1 MFCIET
7 IAPQRFR
14 AAVGGRVSVRG
25 CPATLRFDALTFVVE
40 QCSIRQSDSAGEPEA
55 DVSGRLDIVVAGFN
69 RAPPLLF
76 TPTVSTMD
84 RLRTHACSVVS
95 EDAADNAGSG
105 GSLCGRTHCEL
116 PSALVA
122 PTTSLSSRVSLG
134 VSHVDFQGP
143 SELPLAVMQ
152 RTTTYILC
160 RFRDGLQSLGACD
173 RACVAPVD
181 RGCRWDGEGHVAGCG
196 LDFDRGAIYFTRD
209 GVLVGT
215 KPCEFACRARSGSE
229 QLPKLFPAIGL
240 YGDGATVKVNFGQNP
255 FVYHVANL
263 PSIGARLLQPPGP
276 SYNSNGVAGVTPPAP
291 LVPAWPFVAGAD
303 AAPPG
308 PRSLVLPP
316 SADAAA
322 DFFAQVLFVC
332 VWRIGDK

>member
-1 MFCIET
+1 MNSLEEL
-7 IAPQRFR
+7 RFR
-14 AAVGGRVSVRG
+14 NLLISPDQTVSFTTLLTSEPACAFASFDFTYQLYFEIEVLQRGQGGSVCIG
-25 CPATLRFDALTFVVE
+25 ACPRDHDCRRFPGHG
-40 QCSIRQSDSAGEPEA
+40 RQSFGYQSTEGCFLFEGRRSAMGP
-55 DVSGRLDIVVAGFN
+55 
-69 RAPPLLF
+69 
-76 TPTVSTMD
+76 
-84 RLRTHACSVVS
+84 
-95 EDAADNAGSG
+95 AADANDVAAG
-105 GSLCGRTHCEL
+105 
-116 PSALVA
+116 
-122 PTTSLSSRVSLG
+122 
-134 VSHVDFQGP
+134 
-143 SELPLAVMQ
+143 
-152 RTTTYILC
+152 
-160 RFRDGLQSLGACD
+160 GL
-173 RACVAPVD
+173 
-181 RGCRWDGEGHVAGCG
+181 RWDGEGHVAGCG